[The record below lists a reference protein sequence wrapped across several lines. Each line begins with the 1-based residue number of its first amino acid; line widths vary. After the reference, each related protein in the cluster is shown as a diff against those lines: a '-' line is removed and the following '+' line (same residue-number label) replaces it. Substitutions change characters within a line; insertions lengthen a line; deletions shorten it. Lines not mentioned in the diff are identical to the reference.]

1 MFVLGLMSGTSAD
14 GLDAALCDI
23 RGEPTS
29 LSVKLIRGH
38 SIDYTPEIRA
48 AILAACQPATGG
60 VDSLCRLNFSL
71 AEIVASEV
79 SYIKQLTSITP
90 DLIASHGQT
99 VWHDVAPDGRV
110 TSTLQIVEAAVIAE
124 RTGVTT
130 ISNFRARD
138 VAAGGQGAPLVAYV
152 DSLLLRGQ
160 TGWRAIQN
168 LGGIGNVTFLA
179 PHPLNPSL
187 SNVERGLGGEVS
199 FDTGPANVLI
209 DHAARVFTGQP
220 YDVDGALAAAG
231 RIDEGWLADLLDHAY
246 FHRTPPKT
254 TGRELYTASYA
265 DGLLMM
271 GRIRGLSPAD
281 ITATLTALTA
291 ASLADQY
298 RRFAPAPITEVII
311 GGGGTRNPTLMAM
324 IRQFLAPARVITSD
338 EAGVDS
344 RYKEAIAFAV
354 LGYESWH
361 QRAGVGVGQTG
372 ARRPTVLGDITPGD
386 NFVSLIHQT
395 WGI

>member
-1 MFVLGLMSGTSAD
+1 MRVLGLMSGTSAD

-23 RGEPTS
+23 TGAPPN
-29 LSVKLIRGH
+29 LSVKFLRGH
-38 SIDYTPEIRA
+38 SIDYTPDIRA
-48 AILAACQPATGG
+48 AILAACQPETGG

-79 SYIKQLTSITP
+79 SYVTQLTTLTP

-124 RTGVTT
+124 RTGITT

-152 DSLLLRGQ
+152 DALLLRSE
-160 TGWRAIQN
+160 TKWRAIQN
-168 LGGIGNVTFLA
+168 LGGIGNVTFL
-179 PHPLNPSL
+179 PPLSI
-187 SNVERGLGGEVS
+187 VERGLGGEVS

-231 RIDEGWLADLLDHAY
+231 RIDEAWLADLLDHAY
-246 FHRTPPKT
+246 FHRIPPKT
-254 TGRELYTASYA
+254 TGRELYTAQYA
-265 DGLLMM
+265 DGLITVGKL
-271 GRIRGLSPAD
+271 RGLSPAD
-281 ITATLTALTA
+281 ITATITALTA

-298 RRFAPAPITEVII
+298 RRFAPAPISEMII
-311 GGGGTRNPTLMAM
+311 GGGGARNPTLMAM
-324 IRQFLAPARVITSD
+324 IRQFLSPAHVMTSD
-338 EAGVDS
+338 EAGMDS

-354 LGYESWH
+354 LGYETWH
-361 QRAGVGVGQTG
+361 NRAGVGVGQTG
-372 ARRPTVLGDITPGD
+372 ARRPTVLGDITPGE
-386 NFVSLIHQT
+386 NYVSLIQHT
-395 WGI
+395 WGIP